1 MVCMTSWLIA
11 LFTATGTLIAG
22 HKRKNPTYLWPRL
35 ILQGGLLAFGV
46 AGALTL
52 FAYFSGAAD
61 KINSVIFFFYEKVA
75 EKRQS
80 HMFILQESVQSIPC

>member
-1 MVCMTSWLIA
+1 MTSWLIT

-35 ILQGGLLAFGV
+35 ILQGGLLAFGIV
-46 AGALTL
+46 GALTL

-61 KINSVIFFFYEKVA
+61 SINSIIFFFYEKVR
-75 EKRQS
+75 ERSKLTRK
-80 HMFILQESVQSIPC
+80 LVELR